1 MACARQLGLVQMP
14 IVCVNVDKYY
24 EPFRAMLDRAYEDE
38 LIKLRPEGIVHF
50 ASTVEE
56 AVRWIE
62 LEVEKSAGED
72 KKTFDRRSSELNRSS
87 FYSPPLLDE
96 QSSFLSKLSPTESLA
111 KSGLAFAGGVAFG
124 LCIAFSTSI
133 RRS

>member
-1 MACARQLGLVQMP
+1 MACARTLGLVQLP

-24 EPFRAMLDRAYEDE
+24 EPFRAMLHRAYEDE
-38 LIKLRPEGIVHF
+38 LIKLRPEEIVHF

-62 LEVEKSAGED
+62 MEVEKSAGKD

-87 FYSPPLLDE
+87 FYY
-96 QSSFLSKLSPTESLA
+96 
-111 KSGLAFAGGVAFG
+111 
-124 LCIAFSTSI
+124 
-133 RRS
+133 